1 MFWTSVCLVVFG
13 FYLLMCLA
21 TVLYWAVLSISGG
34 VRRKPDASLTCRVH
48 KASRPGAREE
58 TCQAE

>member
-13 FYLLMCLA
+13 FYSLMCLA
-21 TVLYWAVLSISGG
+21 TVLYWTVLSLSGG
-34 VRRKPDASLTCRVH
+34 AGRKPETSLTCRVH

-58 TCQAE
+58 TCPAE